1 MRTFYRR
8 LSSAIAL
15 LGALVI
21 FFGPAELHAQATA
34 ISSRDAAFKV
44 VKAYLRATRGH
55 DFDSA
60 YRHVSSLD
68 RSVRDKNA
76 YLRSEENFS
85 GFSLDLSKRLAASMD
100 VWVIEHE
107 LGSTKARFEVG
118 YRAPTADEMAAQ
130 LFNWNPEKLNALSPT
145 EQTALMKSLENLKR
159 TGKMI
164 TIEGREIF
172 NLVSE
177 KDEWKIFL
185 DWRSQQRVMFKT
197 KQPPVPELA
206 VRFLRNDLFVWR
218 DEPFQVNF
226 QITNRTNRQIVAR
239 LNHLFEPRQM
249 EKNIDMIAC
258 GSLLPLSLRGQETQE
273 ISSAYL
279 LRGNIPA
286 KVPLEIIYDFTVAPP
301 QGNRRF
307 SQASVSTTKSNVTS
321 R

>member
-1 MRTFYRR
+1 MRTFHKR
-8 LSSAIAL
+8 LSSAIAI

-21 FFGPAELHAQATA
+21 FFGPADLRAQATA

-60 YRHVSSLD
+60 YRHISSLD
-68 RSVRDKNA
+68 RSVRDKNT

-107 LGSTKARFEVG
+107 VGSTKARFEIG

-130 LFNWNPEKLNALSPT
+130 FLDWKPEKLNALSPT
-145 EQTALMKSLENLKR
+145 EQTGIVESMEKLKK

-164 TIEGREIF
+164 TIEGRETL

-177 KDEWKIFL
+177 KDGWKIFL
-185 DWRSQQRVMFKT
+185 DWRSRHRVLFKT
-197 KQPPVPELA
+197 KQARIPELA
-206 VRFLRNDLFVWR
+206 VRFLRNNLLVR
-218 DEPFQVNF
+218 HEEPFQIDLK
-226 QITNRTNRQIVAR
+226 ITNRTSRAIAVR
-239 LNHLFEPRQM
+239 LNHLFEPRQA

-258 GSLLPLSLRGQETQE
+258 GSLAPLRLRSQETQQ

-279 LRGNIPA
+279 LRGNIALNTP
-286 KVPLEIIYDFTVAPP
+286 VEIIYDFTLAPMP
-301 QGNRRF
+301 ETRDSHRR
-307 SQASVSTTKSNVTS
+307 ASK
-321 R
+321 

>member
-1 MRTFYRR
+1 MRTFYK
-8 LSSAIAL
+8 SSSSVIAL
-15 LGALVI
+15 LGTLAI
-21 FFGPAELHAQATA
+21 FFGPTDLRAQATA
-34 ISSRDAAFKV
+34 LSSRDTAFEV
-44 VKAYLRATRGH
+44 VKGFLRATRAR
-55 DFDSA
+55 DLDTS
-60 YRHVSSLD
+60 YRYISSLD

-145 EQTALMKSLENLKR
+145 EQTGIVESMEKLKK

-164 TIEGREIF
+164 TIEGRETL

-177 KDEWKIFL
+177 KDGWKIFL
-185 DWRSQQRVMFKT
+185 DWRSRYRVLIKT
-197 KQPPVPELA
+197 RQARIPELA
-206 VRFLRNDLFVWR
+206 VRFLRNDLLVR
-218 DEPFQVNF
+218 HEEPFQIDLK
-226 QITNRTNRQIVAR
+226 ITNRTSRAIVVR
-239 LNHLFEPRQM
+239 LNHLFEPRQV

-258 GSLLPLSLRGQETQE
+258 GSLVPLSLRSHETQQ

-279 LRGNIPA
+279 LRGNIALKTP
-286 KVPLEIIYDFTVAPP
+286 VEIIYDFTLAPMP
-301 QGNRRF
+301 GNRRF
-307 SQASVSTTKSNVTS
+307 SQASVEGIPP
-321 R
+321 